1 MKIST
6 WNVNGIRARELEVW
20 DWLERERP
28 QILCLQE
35 IKASPGDVPKRLAQR
50 DSHWSY
56 WHGHKGYSGVG
67 LALEK
72 ATFPTRPAFFHPE
85 FDAENRIVC
94 AAIEDLV
101 VASVY
106 VPNGNKDYPAKIR
119 FLEGLEQW
127 IIARQAEQRRV
138 VICGDLNVARAE
150 RDVHPKLRNPAQIG
164 QSPEERALFERI
176 LGRGLVDLLRDHHQD
191 DDELFTWWAPWRN
204 MRERN
209 IGWRLDYVLCTPSV
223 AERARACD
231 ALRQYGTSD
240 HGPVTAIFDG
250 PLVDLSGRPIDPSV
264 PPPPTGQLGL
274 FR

>member
-1 MKIST
+1 VKIST
-6 WNVNGIRARELEVW
+6 WNVNGVRARELEVW
-20 DWLERERP
+20 DWLEREQP

-35 IKASPGDVPKRLAQR
+35 IKASPGDVPKRLVER
-50 DSHWSY
+50 PTHWSY

-72 ATFPTRPAFFHPE
+72 TTFPTRPEFFHPD

-94 AAIEDLV
+94 AAVEDLV

-119 FLEGLEQW
+119 FLEALERW
-127 IIARQAEQRRV
+127 IVDRHAEQRRV
-138 VICGDLNVARAE
+138 VVCGDLNVARAE

-176 LGRGLVDLLRDHHQD
+176 LGHGLADLLRDFHPD
-191 DDELFTWWAPWRN
+191 DDELFSWWAPWRN

-209 IGWRLDYVLCTPSV
+209 IGWRLDYVLASPPV
-223 AERARACD
+223 AQLACACD
-231 ALRQYGTSD
+231 VQRLFGTSD
-240 HGPVTAIFDG
+240 HGPVTAVFAA
-250 PLVDLSGRPIDPSV
+250 PLVDLRGRPVEEPP

-274 FR
+274 F